1 MSDKGNR
8 MRSESYWLDTA
19 PDFTGAQDGAVEGQ
33 ADVVVVGGGFTGLA
47 AARAL
52 ALKGASVVVLDAGR
66 VIGEAS
72 GRNGGQ
78 CNTGVAQDYASLS
91 ATLGADQAREYYK
104 AYESAVQSVVTVVEQ
119 ESIACDIKRNG
130 KLKLAAKPGHYEGL
144 ARTCELIRREVDADV
159 ELLSAQ
165 DVRSEIDSNEF
176 HGGLLQRNGVQM
188 HVGRFG
194 LGLAD
199 AAVRHG
205 AKVYQGATVKDW
217 KANRGGFVVNTSKG
231 LFRPAGVAGDRRLPA
246 WRVGLVSPTHRAGR
260 QFRDRHRSV
269 AAGADQPAVPSAARL
284 RDSRLIGNYF
294 RLTPDNRLLFGGR
307 ARFAMSNSSSDA
319 KSGKVLQA
327 AMVQMFPQLAHVKV
341 DYCWGGL
348 VDMTSDRLPRA
359 GEHNGVFYSM
369 GYSGHGVQMS
379 VHMGQV
385 MAEVMEG
392 KAQANPWKD
401 LNWPAIPGHFGKP
414 WFLPLVGAYYRY
426 QDSRH

>member
-1 MSDKGNR
+1 

-19 PDFTGAQDGAVEGQ
+19 APFVGAQRAAVEGQ
-33 ADVVVVGGGFTGLA
+33 VDVVIVGGGFTGLS

-52 ALKGASVVVLDAGR
+52 AMKGASVAVLEAGR

-78 CNTGVAQDYASLS
+78 CNTGVAQDYAALTAS
-91 ATLGADQAREYYK
+91 LGADQARAYYK

-119 ESIACDIKRNG
+119 EHIACDLKRNG
-130 KLKLAAKPGHYEGL
+130 KLKLAAKAMHYDGM

-159 ELLSAQ
+159 ELLSAEQ
-165 DVRSEIDSNEF
+165 ARAEVDSAEF

-194 LGLAD
+194 VGLAEAAVRYGAQVYQD
-199 AAVRHG
+199 AAVTG
-205 AKVYQGATVKDW
+205 W
-217 KANRGGFVVNTSKG
+217 KANPAGFKVNTARGSIQARQILLATG
-231 LFRPAGVAGDRRLPA
+231 ACQHGGPGWYRRRIVPVGSFVIATEVLPQALIDQLFA
-246 WRVGLVSPTHRAGR
+246 H
-260 QFRDRHRSV
+260 QRSYV
-269 AAGADQPAVPSAARL
+269 T
-284 RDSRLIGNYF
+284 SRLIGNYF
-294 RLTPDNRLLFGGR
+294 RITPDNRLLFGGR
-307 ARFAMSNSSSDA
+307 ARFAMSNSTSDA
-319 KSGKVLQA
+319 KSGKVLRS
-327 AMVQMFPQLAHVKV
+327 AMVQMFPALANVKV

-359 GEHNGVFYSM
+359 GEHDGVFYSM

-379 VHMGQV
+379 VHMGLV
-385 MAEVMEG
+385 MADVLDG
-392 KAQANPWKD
+392 NPAANPWRELD
-401 LNWPAIPGHFGKP
+401 WPAVPGHFGTP

>member
-1 MSDKGNR
+1 

-19 PDFTGAQDGAVEGQ
+19 PAFAGAQTGAVEGQ
-33 ADVVVVGGGFTGLA
+33 VDVAIVGGGFTGLS

-52 ALKGASVVVLDAGR
+52 AMKGASVAVLEADR

-78 CNTGVAQDYASLS
+78 CNTGVAQDYSALTAS
-91 ATLGADQAREYYK
+91 LGADQARAYYL
-104 AYESAVQSVVTVVEQ
+104 AYESAVKSVVAVVEQ
-119 ESIACDIKRNG
+119 EQIACDMTRNG
-130 KLKLAAKPGHYEGL
+130 KLKLAAKPMHFDGM

-165 DVRSEIDSNEF
+165 ETRAEVDSAEF

-194 LGLAD
+194 VGLAD

-205 AKVYQGATVKDW
+205 AQVFQNAAVKSW
-217 KANRGGFVVNTSKG
+217 KANASGYLLNTAKGSIQAKQILLATGACQHGGPGWYRRRIVPVGSFVIVTE
-231 LFRPAGVAGDRRLPA
+231 VLPQT
-246 WRVGLVSPTHRAGR
+246 LIDQLLPQHRAY
-260 QFRDRHRSV
+260 V
-269 AAGADQPAVPSAARL
+269 T
-284 RDSRLIGNYF
+284 SRMIGNYF

-307 ARFAMSNSSSDA
+307 ARFAMSNATSDA
-319 KSGKVLQA
+319 KSGKVLRA
-327 AMVQMFPQLAHVKV
+327 AMVQMFPQLASAKV

-359 GEHNGVFYSM
+359 GEHEGVFYSM

-385 MAEVMEG
+385 MADVMDG
-392 KAQANPWKD
+392 NPQANPWRELD
-401 LNWPAIPGHFGKP
+401 WPAVPGHFGTP
-414 WFLPLVGAYYRY
+414 WFLPLVGAWYRF
-426 QDSRH
+426 QDARH

>member
-1 MSDKGNR
+1 

-19 PDFTGAQDGAVEGQ
+19 PAFAGAQTGAVEGQ
-33 ADVVVVGGGFTGLA
+33 VDVAIVGGGFTGLS

-52 ALKGASVVVLDAGR
+52 AMKGASVAVLEADR

-78 CNTGVAQDYASLS
+78 CNTGVAQDYSALTAS
-91 ATLGADQAREYYK
+91 LGADQARAYYL
-104 AYESAVQSVVTVVEQ
+104 AYESAVKSVVAVVEQ
-119 ESIACDIKRNG
+119 EQIACDMTRNG
-130 KLKLAAKPGHYEGL
+130 KLKLAAKPMHFDGM

-165 DVRSEIDSNEF
+165 ETRAEVDSAEF

-194 LGLAD
+194 VGLAD

-205 AKVYQGATVKDW
+205 AQVFQNAAVKSW
-217 KANRGGFVVNTSKG
+217 KANASGYLLNTAKGSIQAKQILLATGACQHGGPGWYRRRIVPVGSFVIVTE
-231 LFRPAGVAGDRRLPA
+231 VLPQT
-246 WRVGLVSPTHRAGR
+246 LIDQLLPQHRAY
-260 QFRDRHRSV
+260 V
-269 AAGADQPAVPSAARL
+269 T
-284 RDSRLIGNYF
+284 SRMIGNYF

-307 ARFAMSNSSSDA
+307 ARFAMSNATSDA
-319 KSGKVLQA
+319 KSGKVLRA
-327 AMVQMFPQLAHVKV
+327 AMVQMFPQLASAKV

-359 GEHNGVFYSM
+359 GEHEGVFYSM

-379 VHMGQV
+379 VHMGQIMADV
-385 MAEVMEG
+385 MDG
-392 KAQANPWKD
+392 NPQANPWRELD
-401 LNWPAIPGHFGKP
+401 WPAVPGHFGTP
-414 WFLPLVGAYYRY
+414 WFLPLVGAWYRF
-426 QDSRH
+426 QDARH

>member
-1 MSDKGNR
+1 

-19 PDFTGAQDGAVEGQ
+19 PAFAGAQTGAVEGQ
-33 ADVVVVGGGFTGLA
+33 VDVAIVGGGFTGLS

-52 ALKGASVVVLDAGR
+52 AMKGASVAVLEADR

-78 CNTGVAQDYASLS
+78 CNTGVAQDYSALTAS
-91 ATLGADQAREYYK
+91 LGADQARAYYL
-104 AYESAVQSVVTVVEQ
+104 AYESAVKSVVAVVEQ
-119 ESIACDIKRNG
+119 EQIACDMTRNG
-130 KLKLAAKPGHYEGL
+130 KLKLAAKPMHFDGM

-165 DVRSEIDSNEF
+165 ETRAEVDSAEF

-194 LGLAD
+194 VGLAD

-205 AKVYQGATVKDW
+205 AQVFQNAAVKSW
-217 KANRGGFVVNTSKG
+217 KANASGYLLNTAKGSIQAKQILLATGACQHGGPGWYRRRIVPVGSFVIVTE
-231 LFRPAGVAGDRRLPA
+231 VLPQA
-246 WRVGLVSPTHRAGR
+246 LIDQLLPQHRAY
-260 QFRDRHRSV
+260 V
-269 AAGADQPAVPSAARL
+269 T
-284 RDSRLIGNYF
+284 SRMIGNYF

-307 ARFAMSNSSSDA
+307 ARFAMSNATSDA
-319 KSGKVLQA
+319 KSGKVLRA
-327 AMVQMFPQLAHVKV
+327 AMVQMFPQLASAKV

-359 GEHNGVFYSM
+359 GEHEGVFYSM

-385 MAEVMEG
+385 MADVMDG
-392 KAQANPWKD
+392 NPQANPWRELD
-401 LNWPAIPGHFGKP
+401 WPAVPGHFGTP
-414 WFLPLVGAYYRY
+414 WFLPLVGAWYRF
-426 QDSRH
+426 QDARH

>member
-1 MSDKGNR
+1 MG
-8 MRSESYWLDTA
+8 SESYWLDSA
-19 PDFTGAQDGAVEGQ
+19 PAFTGAQLGGLPGQ
-33 ADVVVVGGGFTGLA
+33 VDVAIVGGGFTGLA

-52 ALKGASVVVLDAGR
+52 ALKGASVVVLEAGR

-91 ATLGADQAREYYK
+91 ASLGADRAKAYYQ
-104 AYESAVQSVVTVVEQ
+104 AYESAVQSVVSLVEQ
-119 ESIACDIKRNG
+119 EQIACDLLCNG
-130 KLKLAAKPGHYEGL
+130 KLKLAAKPLHYEGL
-144 ARTCELIRREVDADV
+144 ARTCELIRNEVDADV
-159 ELLSAQ
+159 ELLSAEQ
-165 DVRSEIDSNEF
+165 TRTEVNSAQF

-194 LGLAD
+194 VGLAE

-205 AKVYQGATVKDW
+205 ALIHEGTSVLDW
-217 KANRGGFVVNTSKG
+217 KARAGGYQVNTSQGSLHAGQILLATGACQHGG
-231 LFRPAGVAGDRRLPA
+231 LGWYRRRIVPVGSFVIATEVLP
-246 WRVGLVSPTHRAGR
+246 RTLIDQLLPGRRAY
-260 QFRDRHRSV
+260 V
-269 AAGADQPAVPSAARL
+269 T
-284 RDSRLIGNYF
+284 SRMIGNYF

-307 ARFAMSNSSSDA
+307 ARFAMSDSVNDA

-327 AMVQMFPQLAHVKV
+327 AMIQMFPQLAGVRI

-359 GEHNGVFYSM
+359 GQHGGVFHSM

-385 MAEVMEG
+385 MADVMAGNAE
-392 KAQANPWKD
+392 ANPWRELD
-401 LNWPAIPGHFGKP
+401 WPAIPGHFGKP
-414 WFLPLVGAYYRY
+414 WFLPFVGAYYRF
-426 QDSRH
+426 QDYLH

>member
-1 MSDKGNR
+1 

-19 PDFTGAQDGAVEGQ
+19 PAFAGAQTGAVEGQ
-33 ADVVVVGGGFTGLA
+33 VDVAVVGGGFTGLS

-52 ALKGASVVVLDAGR
+52 AMKGASVAVLEADR

-78 CNTGVAQDYASLS
+78 CNTGVAQDYSALTAS
-91 ATLGADQAREYYK
+91 LGADQARAYYL
-104 AYESAVQSVVTVVEQ
+104 AYESAVKSVVAVVEQ
-119 ESIACDIKRNG
+119 EQIACDMTRNG
-130 KLKLAAKPGHYEGL
+130 KLKLAAKPMHFDGM

-165 DVRSEIDSNEF
+165 ETRAEVDSAEF

-194 LGLAD
+194 VGLAD

-205 AKVYQGATVKDW
+205 AQVFQNAAVKSW
-217 KANRGGFVVNTSKG
+217 KANASGYLLNTAKGSIQAKQILLATGACQHGGPGWYRRRIVPVGSFVIVTE
-231 LFRPAGVAGDRRLPA
+231 VLPQT
-246 WRVGLVSPTHRAGR
+246 LIDQLLPQHRAY
-260 QFRDRHRSV
+260 V
-269 AAGADQPAVPSAARL
+269 T
-284 RDSRLIGNYF
+284 SRMIGNYF

-307 ARFAMSNSSSDA
+307 ARFAMSNATSDA
-319 KSGKVLQA
+319 KSGKVLRA
-327 AMVQMFPQLAHVKV
+327 AMVQMFPQLASAKV

-359 GEHNGVFYSM
+359 GEHEGVFYSM

-385 MAEVMEG
+385 MADVMDG
-392 KAQANPWKD
+392 NPQANPWRELD
-401 LNWPAIPGHFGKP
+401 WPAVPGHFGTP
-414 WFLPLVGAYYRY
+414 WFLPLVGAWYRF
-426 QDSRH
+426 QDARH